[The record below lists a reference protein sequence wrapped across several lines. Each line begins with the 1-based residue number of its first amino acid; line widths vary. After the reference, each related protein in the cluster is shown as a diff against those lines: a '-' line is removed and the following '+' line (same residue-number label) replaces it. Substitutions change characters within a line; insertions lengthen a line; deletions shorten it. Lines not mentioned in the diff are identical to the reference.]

1 MIEKRLC
8 ENCDGEYVY
17 DWLGH
22 KRSTCR
28 KCWQEDKENIF
39 DTIKKHRESVREI
52 YGEIN
57 AVMYPL
63 KWIDYLIEQ
72 AEKVK
77 ELEEKVEE
85 GVKSHW
91 GCAPCIAYDKLQA
104 KAERYERVLKEIAE
118 YEKTI
123 NKNQVPPMRLLI
135 VLKKA
140 KQALEGEE

>member
-1 MIEKRLC
+1 MLEEIKKLC

-28 KCWQEDKENIF
+28 KCWQENKENTF
-39 DTIKKHRESVREI
+39 DAIKKHRESVKDI

-72 AEKVK
+72 AESRQRCNEAFTYMSKTCDY
-77 ELEEKVEE
+77 
-85 GVKSHW
+85 W
-91 GCAPCIAYDKLQA
+91 
-104 KAERYERVLKEIAE
+104 YE
-118 YEKTI
+118 
-123 NKNQVPPMRLLI
+123 
-135 VLKKA
+135 KA
-140 KQALEGEE
+140 KQLEKKFDRLKQLGDPRYWGCVELDTFDEIMEASKDGKGEEDRG